1 MVLSAAPSDAPAQS
15 AVPLRLRPDLVFR
28 PAQFRGV
35 ECWLVKNPLSLQ
47 YHRLHPAQYQLLRL
61 CDGARSLDG
70 LCQEF
75 QRRFP
80 MYPLTPGELWPLLV
94 EFHQQGLL
102 WSEHPEQG
110 AVLRKRAEREWW
122 RGWGRAML
130 NPLFIRLPAW
140 NAGGVLRR
148 LDRWAGWLFSAPAV
162 ALGLVAIV
170 LSWLLLA
177 VEAERLALD
186 WSLVQQHL
194 GWTQL
199 AWLWVTVGA
208 AKVLHELG
216 HGLACRRQGGEC
228 QSIGGALMLFSPSLY
243 CDVSDAWMLPSRWS
257 RLAIG
262 AAGMYVE
269 LLIAAG

>member
-1 MVLSAAPSDAPAQS
+1 
-15 AVPLRLRPDLVFR
+15 
-28 PAQFRGV
+28 
-35 ECWLVKNPLSLQ
+35 
-47 YHRLHPAQYQLLRL
+47 
-61 CDGARSLDG
+61 
-70 LCQEF
+70 
-75 QRRFP
+75 
-80 MYPLTPGELWPLLV
+80 
-94 EFHQQGLL
+94 
-102 WSEHPEQG
+102 
-110 AVLRKRAEREWW
+110 
-122 RGWGRAML
+122 
-130 NPLFIRLPAW
+130 AW
-140 NAGGVLRR
+140 NAGGLLAR

-162 ALGLVAIV
+162 ALGVVVIG

-177 VEAERLALD
+177 VEADRLALD

-208 AKVLHELG
+208 AKMLHELG
-216 HGLACRRQGGEC
+216 HGLACRRLGGEC

-269 LLIAAG
+269 LLIAAGSLLAWRLTGPGWCHELALHTYLVTTLTTILFNANPLLQ